1 MGLDIDKLS
10 LKVEASSDNAEKKLD
25 RLIAR
30 LETLKK
36 SVGKLSGLDKLSEK
50 LNKIAASANAISGVD
65 KLAKLV
71 DFYAPSKD

>member
-25 RLIAR
+25 RLIVR

-36 SVGKLSGLDKLSEK
+36 SVSKLSGLDKLSEK
-50 LNKIAASANAISGVD
+50 LN
-65 KLAKLV
+65 
-71 DFYAPSKD
+71 

>member
-25 RLIAR
+25 RLIVR

-36 SVGKLSGLDKLSEK
+36 SVGKQDLTSFPKSSTK
-50 LNKIAASANAISGVD
+50 
-65 KLAKLV
+65 
-71 DFYAPSKD
+71 